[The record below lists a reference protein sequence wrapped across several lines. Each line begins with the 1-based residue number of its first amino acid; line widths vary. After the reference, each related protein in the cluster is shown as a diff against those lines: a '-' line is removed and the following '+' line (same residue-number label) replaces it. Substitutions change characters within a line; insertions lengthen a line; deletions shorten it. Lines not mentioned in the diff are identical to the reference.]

1 MKIYKTNDDF
11 LWLNVSSV
19 VSNKLFDAGLEM
31 YAVCPHVLVNESTEY
46 LIETKDELESALN
59 TSDILVCVELC
70 HLKDVISLN

>member
-11 LWLNVSSV
+11 LWLNMSSII
-19 VSNKLFDAGLEM
+19 SNKLFELGIEL
-31 YAVCPHVLVNESTEY
+31 YAVCPHVLNNESTEY

-70 HLKDVISLN
+70 HLEDVISLN

>member
-11 LWLNVSSV
+11 LWLNVSGV

-59 TSDILVCVELC
+59 TRDILVCIELC